1 MALATFFIAVQ
12 GYTSLAA
19 LAPTPPVGYV
29 FLSRS
34 GAAALAAALVVSA
47 AVCLA
52 ALVRERPRLRGTASC
67 ALLCAWIG
75 SAVLATVLGI
85 DPLSGLQV
93 VAMMLL
99 GAVFHLTLVTTF
111 ARGTTARNV
120 VLPYLACGLA
130 ANCAGVAMAAAHRPV
145 ALWALNGGRAA
156 GLFVTAN
163 QFAAFALTFGFVALG
178 AALAL
183 RGRARMLATAAVAS
197 ALVALVATRSLGGAL
212 GALAGAA
219 FLTAACGRRRS
230 AGALATIAVAASA
243 FALVRPA
250 ALHARGDELDRVRIW
265 RAGVRA
271 AVLFPL
277 TGSGPMTYWRVY
289 PSVRAPGDDPPG
301 TFGALHPHDA
311 YLSLA
316 GETGVV
322 GLAAA
327 AYGWWRFFGAVRSGA
342 RARTARER
350 RLLWSV
356 CAALVAA
363 CVQGVFDTIGIVQMT
378 FVWIPYA
385 GLALAAAEG
394 GLPLEL
400 RA

>member
-111 ARGTTARNV
+111 ARGTTARDV

-130 ANCAGVAMAAAHRPV
+130 ADCAGVAMAAAHRPV

-212 GALAGAA
+212 GAL
-219 FLTAACGRRRS
+219 

-350 RLLWSV
+350 RLLWGV

>member
-1 MALATFFIAVQ
+1 VALATFFIAVQ

-111 ARGTTARNV
+111 ARGTTARDV

-130 ANCAGVAMAAAHRPV
+130 ADCAGVAMAAAHRPV

-212 GALAGAA
+212 GAL
-219 FLTAACGRRRS
+219 

-350 RLLWSV
+350 RLLWGV